1 MDPLEK
7 RELRQ
12 LKREI
17 KRAGVK
23 RRRRQLKRDLVEDPE
38 EAHRSLESFG
48 RYRSSEF
55 NGLDRN
61 ANRQQSQGVYKP
73 EHDRPGSEE

>member
-1 MDPLEK
+1 MDQEK

-23 RRRRQLKRDLVEDPE
+23 RRRRHWKRDLVTNPE
-38 EAHRSLESFG
+38 EAHRTGENLG
-48 RYRSSEF
+48 RYRSATY
-55 NGLDRN
+55 NGLDRD
-61 ANRQQSQGVYKP
+61 ATRRRTEPV
-73 EHDRPGSEE
+73 EEATDAE